1 MKKIIFTVLLFQ
13 IVGLSAKN
21 IIDKKELPEF
31 VQKELQKTAIHL
43 SNYKNQNMVKGGGS
57 IASIGGDANCNYNV
71 NSTSIQDLINNASIA
86 EIRLADTASYFEDLF
101 ISDKSISIRG
111 GFANC
116 MDANSNN
123 QSNTQTLIT
132 GSGSA
137 PVISI
142 SGSSE
147 AHNIVLQNLGLTNGQ
162 GAEFF
167 HGGGI
172 STLGASASITVDN
185 VNIFGNTG
193 TSGGGIAINNG
204 DTDMVIL
211 NSFIQ
216 SNTADSG
223 GGIHCLGTDASIAIL
238 GLSGVLNNF
247 ANDEIGSDEIGGG
260 GIYIT
265 EGCVVS
271 VFSGSKDNP
280 SQYGISGNTSQ
291 SNGGGVLLTNGAKLN
306 LYGQVFCYGNNCY
319 GDASQ
324 PVNISN
330 NKAYDNTVFD
340 FFGNGGGIYA
350 YGFQSD
356 TQVYMQGVLINNN
369 HADQHGGGLMS
380 NTADIELQIDNASC
394 WDHMRCNFFQGNEAK
409 NSEGDDSYGGAL
421 YLSGSNSIINN
432 TFFEDNRADY
442 GVAISLR
449 TGITN
454 ISGSVLNNN
463 GNSGQ
468 GGLVDNYVISLQ
480 DSPEITIEHATITDN
495 KATTAVL
502 GRLDFTNMTLNI
514 YSSIIHDV
522 NSGTLFD
529 GNTGFMA
536 SDLDCIIAHDL
547 VFLNTMIATN
557 TLNENPQFVN
567 SAQRDYHLNSI
578 LSPAVDFCVLH
589 NTLGDIRD
597 MDGQLRG
604 WDDNLVANNQGNP
617 LMVYDAGADE
627 TYDNDII
634 FANDFEQK

>member
-1 MKKIIFTVLLFQ
+1 
-13 IVGLSAKN
+13 
-21 IIDKKELPEF
+21 
-31 VQKELQKTAIHL
+31 
-43 SNYKNQNMVKGGGS
+43 
-57 IASIGGDANCNYNV
+57 
-71 NSTSIQDLINNASIA
+71 
-86 EIRLADTASYFEDLF
+86 
-101 ISDKSISIRG
+101 
-111 GFANC
+111 
-116 MDANSNN
+116 
-123 QSNTQTLIT
+123 
-132 GSGSA
+132 
-137 PVISI
+137 
-142 SGSSE
+142 
-147 AHNIVLQNLGLTNGQ
+147 
-162 GAEFF
+162 
-167 HGGGI
+167 
-172 STLGASASITVDN
+172 
-185 VNIFGNTG
+185 
-193 TSGGGIAINNG
+193 
-204 DTDMVIL
+204 
-211 NSFIQ
+211 
-216 SNTADSG
+216 
-223 GGIHCLGTDASIAIL
+223 
-238 GLSGVLNNF
+238 
-247 ANDEIGSDEIGGG
+247 
-260 GIYIT
+260 
-265 EGCVVS
+265 
-271 VFSGSKDNP
+271 
-280 SQYGISGNTSQ
+280 
-291 SNGGGVLLTNGAKLN
+291 
-306 LYGQVFCYGNNCY
+306 
-319 GDASQ
+319 
-324 PVNISN
+324 
-330 NKAYDNTVFD
+330 
-340 FFGNGGGIYA
+340 
-350 YGFQSD
+350 
-356 TQVYMQGVLINNN
+356 MQGVLINNN

-380 NTADIELQIDNASC
+380 NTANIELQRDNAGC
-394 WDHMRCNFFQGNEAK
+394 WDSVRCNFFQGNEAK

-604 WDDNLVANNQGNP
+604 WDDNLVGNNQGNS